1 MEWYREIQ
9 VTCSQS
15 TRSKRIFKMF
25 RWILC
30 LCNSR
35 VVVYWRWCVFRWRR
49 WSTRSSRGR
58 ARWRSWS
65 RTWSLPTWS
74 PSPSRRRRRPKPSL
88 TVRYFSTEH
97 WILLF
102 FGELERLIGIHWFDQ
117 QKFCL
122 ALEPIIIKVVLRTCN
137 LLYLNFPF
145 TQYCPVSVFVLGR
158 SLVTYHVTCILN

>member
-1 MEWYREIQ
+1 M
-9 VTCSQS
+9 
-15 TRSKRIFKMF
+15 
-25 RWILC
+25 
-30 LCNSR
+30 R

-97 WILLF
+97 WILMF

-145 TQYCPVSVFVLGR
+145 TQYCPVSVFALGR
-158 SLVTYHVTCILN
+158 SLVTYHVILMHPQLRPLCCHSSKLLAAFNFFSLVQLLSTIV